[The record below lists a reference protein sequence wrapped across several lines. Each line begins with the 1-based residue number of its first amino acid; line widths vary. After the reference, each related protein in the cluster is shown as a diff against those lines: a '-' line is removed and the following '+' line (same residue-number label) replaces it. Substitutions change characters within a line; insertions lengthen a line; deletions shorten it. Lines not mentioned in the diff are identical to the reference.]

1 VSLPLYTL
9 LRKIPSRGLPA
20 EFVMMENLAEHM
32 TRRDAFEVELMSS
45 SLLPKPAAPISSAPR
60 KPGVA
65 PRVALG

>member
-9 LRKIPSRGLPA
+9 LHKIPSRWLPA
-20 EFVMMENLAEHM
+20 ELVKMENLAKHM
-32 TRRDAFEVELMSS
+32 TRRDAFEVELTSS

-65 PRVALG
+65 PPVALG